1 MDDIL
6 KYFNW
11 HKFTIAMVGFVLVI
25 LSLFENRWLQFIVYN
40 LLGWFLISYAIALRK
55 DSQDIFDINDLRLV
69 RIGFSYLLMI
79 IGSTLMRYYTLHRPY
94 KPSNNT
100 NLDDNFLI
108 LLIGVFIFALS
119 KAILIIVELNLTGF
133 SQYMTLIS
141 FGTLIMAKILN
152 TISNT
157 PMQFFFSLLCY
168 HLGIAVS
175 IFNISYNPP
184 NKLSKVEAR
193 PSPQFSI

>member
-11 HKFTIAMVGFVLVI
+11 HKFAISMVGFVLVI
-25 LSLFENRWLQFIVYN
+25 LSLFENRWLHFIIYN
-40 LLGWFLISYAIALRK
+40 LVGWFLISYAVALRK
-55 DSQDIFDINDLRLV
+55 DSQDIYDINDLRLV

-79 IGSTLMRYYTLHRPY
+79 IGSTLMRYYTIHRPY
-94 KPSNNT
+94 KPSKT
-100 NLDDNFLI
+100 TPNLDDNFYI
-108 LLIGVFIFALS
+108 LLVGVFIFALS

-133 SQYMTLIS
+133 SQYMTLFS

-168 HLGIAVS
+168 HIGIAVS

-184 NKLSKVEAR
+184 GKLTKVEAH
-193 PSPQFSI
+193 PSSPPI

>member
-152 TISNT
+152 TISVT
-157 PMQFFFSLLCY
+157 ETQFYVSIIYYIISFA
-168 HLGIAVS
+168 IS
-175 IFNISYNPP
+175 IFNISYNPIEKTVP
-184 NKLSKVEAR
+184 
-193 PSPQFSI
+193 IMH